1 MLGGKTLFV
10 TWEKLRAK
18 TALLCLAA
26 RNMGF
31 VPSHSLHG
39 DCSPEADESLRVLPA
54 LTNHSDLAVQH
65 TCAG

>member
-1 MLGGKTLFV
+1 
-10 TWEKLRAK
+10 
-18 TALLCLAA
+18 
-26 RNMGF
+26 MGF